1 MTTGAVMLAAGSFVA
16 VGDILVA
23 LYFRS
28 LADRVESGEVVREG
42 FEPANAR
49 RVATLLIV
57 FAPLMWLIF
66 FLISFGVIPAGG
78 IEPIQL

>member
-1 MTTGAVMLAAGSFVA
+1 MTSGAIMLAAGSAVA

-23 LYFRS
+23 IYFRG

-42 FEPANAR
+42 FDPANAR
-49 RVATLLIV
+49 RTALMLMI

-66 FLISFGVIPAGG
+66 FLISFGIIPAGG